1 MKKMRQLM
9 ASRCEGHSAGFTILE
24 TAVAMVVMMVAAL
37 GAVSIFAYS
46 IGNNA
51 SAKDRELA
59 MGVAQQ
65 QMEQLRNVPF
75 TDAML
80 AATSEDGRLAEITS
94 ADRLYTV
101 VTTITDSDV
110 VGGQPTLKT
119 IRINVTPVGT
129 RLGAVSLVTRRAT
142 TVVGPNR

>member
-1 MKKMRQLM
+1 MRQKM
-9 ASRCEGHSAGFTILE
+9 NTTSQKPSNGDRGFTILE
-24 TAVAMVVMMVAAL
+24 TAIALVVMMVAAL

-46 IGNNA
+46 IENNA

-65 QMEQLRNVPF
+65 HLEQLRNAAF
-75 TDAML
+75 TDDL
-80 AATSEDGRLAEITS
+80 LTATDPAGRTTEVSS
-94 ADRLYTV
+94 ADRRYV
-101 VTTITDSDV
+101 VLTTITDSDL

-119 IRINVTPVGT
+119 IRIRVMPVGNT
-129 RLGAVSLVTRRAT
+129 MGTVSVVTRRAT